1 MIPGTHDSGAIRK
14 FDGYFAGS
22 IVNRFFMHYLG
33 TFDVLPTYHLGRHN
47 VTNSIHWRFVGMMKV
62 PTIM

>member
-33 TFDVLPTYHLGRHN
+33 TFDVLPTYQMCEHQGKINCICPL
-47 VTNSIHWRFVGMMKV
+47 VSKSK
-62 PTIM
+62 